1 LRENIFC
8 NLRNLKLKLKYSNIS
23 NKKLKVEENHR
34 SFQKGIKK
42 KLLKRRRIL
51 IPKLPPE
58 LAPIDSTEMA
68 NSLPNSLPST
78 P

>member
-51 IPKLPPE
+51 IPKLLPE
-58 LAPIDSTEMA
+58 LAPIDSTELA
-68 NSLPNSLPST
+68 NAPPNPPPST

>member
-51 IPKLPPE
+51 IPKLLPE
-58 LAPIDSTEMA
+58 LAPIDSTELA